1 MEERKG
7 EISLNEMLFVA
18 LVRDFESMA
27 MVGFGKL
34 VDPVS
39 QKAERNMERA
49 KIAVDMLGMLE
60 EKTKGNLS
68 QTELL
73 LMRQVLTNLR
83 LNYIDELNKEEAER
97 EARSQGG
104 EAGTAAG
111 GERERRAEDDRHSEG
126 AEEQAA
132 SEPSAS
138 SERGGRAA
146 REMESVERDGRAD
159 GEGAESSQ
167 KEASQAGKKT
177 TKRKGKTG
185 GGKGGKK

>member
-1 MEERKG
+1 MEEREG
-7 EISLNEMLFVA
+7 EVSLNEMLFVA

-68 QTELL
+68 QAELS

-83 LNYIDELNKEEAER
+83 LNYVDELKKEEIER
-97 EARSQGG
+97 EARPQGG
-104 EAGTAAG
+104 QAGTGAG
-111 GERERRAEDDRHSEG
+111 EDQERRAEDNRPSESAG
-126 AEEQAA
+126 VQAA
-132 SEPSAS
+132 SETGVPSEEG
-138 SERGGRAA
+138 ERGV
-146 REMESVERDGRAD
+146 RETEPVERDGRGD
-159 GEGAESSQ
+159 GEGAESSR
-167 KEASQAGKKT
+167 KTASPARNKK

-185 GGKGGKK
+185 GGKGGKE